1 MSRGKAARG
10 QAFGARVSP
19 GKPVPKG
26 RIPSV
31 QTWEF
36 PRALR
41 GGERAS
47 PRQHRCP
54 RGGAEALAGGRE
66 GRALQCSGARG
77 PRGGP
82 REVVLGSSSA
92 LRFPL
97 PARRLLAAAPPP
109 SPFSL
114 PPRGWARSAASSR
127 SLSPFP
133 SSLRGARSRGA
144 PGKMAAAGDG
154 GGEGGAAAPGSGP
167 RGPSPFSEA
176 RGDARG
182 PVPAALHPEE
192 VAARLQRMRR
202 ELSNRRK
209 ILVKN
214 LPQDSSCQVRGRAA
228 RRRVPGGSGAAA
240 AEQSCP
246 LGVQAGAQRLRAVR
260 GRRGRAE
267 LRAPSVAFARNER
280 QVTLSE
286 KTSLF

>member
-1 MSRGKAARG
+1 M
-10 QAFGARVSP
+10 
-19 GKPVPKG
+19 
-26 RIPSV
+26 
-31 QTWEF
+31 
-36 PRALR
+36 
-41 GGERAS
+41 
-47 PRQHRCP
+47 
-54 RGGAEALAGGRE
+54 
-66 GRALQCSGARG
+66 
-77 PRGGP
+77 
-82 REVVLGSSSA
+82 VLGSSSA

-114 PPRGWARSAASSR
+114 PPRGWARSAASARLAPARASSR

-154 GGEGGAAAPGSGP
+154 GGEGGAAAPGPGP

-176 RGDARG
+176 RDDARG

-192 VAARLQRMRR
+192 VASRLQRMRR

-228 RRRVPGGSGAAA
+228 RRRVHGGSGAAA

-246 LGVQAGAQRLRAVR
+246 LGVQASARRLRAVW

-267 LRAPSVAFARNER
+267 LRALSVAFAEPPG
-280 QVTLSE
+280 
-286 KTSLF
+286 F